1 MTLVDVHCHL
11 THINFKQ
18 DLDKVLENAHRAGVK
33 RIITAGVNPETN
45 RECLELA
52 RLHPDIIKCTLGI
65 YPIDALNLK
74 ENIEGESGLSRGS
87 FFDVDKEL
95 AFIESNKDKIAGIG
109 EAGLDFKMIK
119 DKLLVKKQK
128 ENFQKVIELA
138 EKLKIP
144 LVVHSR
150 SAEKECVEM
159 LESSKLKKVVLH
171 CFEGRK
177 SVIKTAADAGM
188 NFSIPAIIG
197 RLQHFQ
203 MLVDMVNLSQLL
215 TETDAPW
222 LSPVVGTRNEP
233 ANVALTIK
241 KIAEIKKMTPE
252 ETANN
257 VFMNYQ
263 RVFE

>member
-1 MTLVDVHCHL
+1 MNLVDVHCHL
-11 THINFKQ
+11 THVHFQK
-18 DLDKVLENAHRAGVK
+18 DLDKVLENARRAGVK

-45 RECLELA
+45 RECLDLA
-52 RLHPDIIKCTLGI
+52 QMHPDIVKCTLGI

-95 AFIESNKDKIAGIG
+95 KFIEENKENIVGIG
-109 EAGLDFKMIK
+109 EAGLDFKIVK
-119 DKLLVKKQK
+119 DEALIKKQK

-138 EKLKIP
+138 EKIKTP

-159 LESSKLKKVVLH
+159 LQSSKLKKVVLH

-203 MLVDMVNLSQLL
+203 ILVDMVSLHQLL

-222 LSPVVGTRNEP
+222 LSPVVGTRNES
-233 ANVALTIK
+233 ANVAVAIK
-241 KIAEIKKMTPE
+241 KIAEIKKLTE
-252 ETANN
+252 DETANII
-257 VFMNYQ
+257 FMNYQ
-263 RVFE
+263 QVFE

>member
-1 MTLVDVHCHL
+1 MALVDVHCHL

-18 DLDKVLENAHRAGVK
+18 DLDKVLENAHLAGVK

-52 RLHPDIIKCTLGI
+52 RLHPDIVKCTLGI

-95 AFIESNKDKIAGIG
+95 AFIEQNKDKIAGIG

-119 DKLLVKKQK
+119 DDLLVKKQK

-138 EKLKIP
+138 EKLKKP

-203 MLVDMVNLSQLL
+203 MLVDMAGINQLL

-241 KIAEIKKMTPE
+241 KIAEIKKMTAE